1 MAFCPVSANT
11 GSFDTIIEIWL
22 SHCCHSFTIYAALQ
36 NDTVTCFSYFLQN
49 THPGQLVVSPIE
61 RGQWYLVVLY
71 ALSEACTSPISLV
84 GCCIA
89 VSYASWLILNLTKVV
104 TQGV

>member
-1 MAFCPVSANT
+1 MAFALSANT
-11 GSFDTIIEIWL
+11 GIFYTRVEFWL
-22 SHCCHSFTIYAALQ
+22 SHSCNNFNIYAALH
-36 NDTVTCFSYFLQN
+36 NDAIACFPYFLQN
-49 THPGQLVVSPIE
+49 TRPGQLVVSPIE
-61 RGQWYLVVLY
+61 RVQWYIVVLY
-71 ALSEACTSPISLV
+71 ALSEVCTSPISLV